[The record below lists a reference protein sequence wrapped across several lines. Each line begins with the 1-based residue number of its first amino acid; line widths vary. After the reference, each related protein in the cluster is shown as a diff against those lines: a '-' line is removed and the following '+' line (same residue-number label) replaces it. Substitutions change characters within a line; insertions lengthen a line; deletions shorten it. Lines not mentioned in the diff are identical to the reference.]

1 MTRALTGSG
10 DRVYHS
16 KYVFGRHPAAVIT
29 FNTLLVEAGFDP
41 ADVLLLRHTPVEREL
56 QKVLPWIAAERRD
69 LFKVY
74 HQTQWPRVEQAMLKA
89 RYLASFL
96 ALESGEAVFAGI
108 YEIGANRPIDHAG
121 YWAAPGQ
128 RELVQLGMTGKAPD
142 APDSLWF
149 ELEEHGAYAP
159 WIGKLVVTWPA
170 MRSWWRWAGNARLDL
185 HAVTQESLF
194 VKGMPDW
201 EDIVLTWEQLS
212 VLPASWR
219 AALAEWRGV
228 YFIFDEQRRAG
239 YVGSAYG
246 ADKSC
251 HVKRPT
257 LQGAVAVPQRWTSPH
272 GLSRATFGEPGGS
285 LGAAA

>member
-1 MTRALTGSG
+1 M
-10 DRVYHS
+10 
-16 KYVFGRHPAAVIT
+16 IT
-29 FNTLLVEAGFDP
+29 FNTLLVEAGIDP
-41 ADVLLLRHTPVEREL
+41 GEVLLLRHTLVEREL
-56 QKVLPWIAAERRD
+56 KTILPWIAAERRD

-108 YEIGANRPIDHAG
+108 YEIGAHRPLDVAG

-128 RELVQLGMTGKAPD
+128 RELVQLGMSGRVEDTPD
-142 APDSLWF
+142 CLWF
-149 ELEEHGAYAP
+149 ELEEHPAYKD
-159 WIGKLVVTWPA
+159 WIGKLVVVWPA
-170 MRSWWRWAGNARLDL
+170 MRSWWRWAGYVQLDML
-185 HAVTQESLF
+185 AVAQESLF
-194 VKGMPDW
+194 VRGMPDW

-212 VLPASWR
+212 VLPASCR

-246 ADKSC
+246 ADNILGRWLQ
-251 HVKRPT
+251 HARTGHGGNKRLRESSPKDLRFSI
-257 LQGAVAVPQRWTSPH
+257 LQRLSPD
-272 GLSRATFGEPGGS
+272 LRSTETIRAEAGWKARLHTRGHRLNEN
-285 LGAAA
+285 

>member
-1 MTRALTGSG
+1 M
-10 DRVYHS
+10 
-16 KYVFGRHPAAVIT
+16 IT
-29 FNTLLVEAGFDP
+29 FNTLLVEAGINP
-41 ADVLLLRHTPVEREL
+41 EEVLLLRHTPVERDL

-89 RYLASFL
+89 CYLASFL

-108 YEIGANRPIDHAG
+108 YEIGAHRPLDVAG

-128 RELVQLGMTGKAPD
+128 RELVQLGMSGKAED
-142 APDSLWF
+142 TSDCLWF
-149 ELEEHGAYAP
+149 ELEEHAGYQD
-159 WIGKLVVTWPA
+159 WIGKLVVSWPA
-170 MRSWWRWAGNARLDL
+170 MRSWWRWAGNAHLDL
-185 HAVTQESLF
+185 RAVTQESLF
-194 VKGMPDW
+194 IPGMPDW

-228 YFIFDEQRRAG
+228 YFIFDEERRAG

-246 ADKSC
+246 ADNILGRWVQYARTG
-251 HVKRPT
+251 HGGNKRLRESRPQDLRFSILQRLSPDLPPT
-257 LQGAVAVPQRWTSPH
+257 ETIRAEAGWKARLHTRGF
-272 GLSRATFGEPGGS
+272 GLNEN
-285 LGAAA
+285 